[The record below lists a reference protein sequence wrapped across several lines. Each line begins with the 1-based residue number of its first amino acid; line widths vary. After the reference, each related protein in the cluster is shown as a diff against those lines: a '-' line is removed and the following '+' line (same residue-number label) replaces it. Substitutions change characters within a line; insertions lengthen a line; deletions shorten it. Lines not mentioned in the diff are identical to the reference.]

1 MWRVLILVALIS
13 LKSCAQV
20 LKNDTSDDALLAA
33 QKYVLDC
40 AKKLPAWDV
49 DVLGQYERAEIARVR
64 LDILVCEDDKDV
76 PEFMSHVA
84 QLEEDVRELK
94 RVDEVLHGEDVI

>member
-1 MWRVLILVALIS
+1 
-13 LKSCAQV
+13 
-20 LKNDTSDDALLAA
+20 
-33 QKYVLDC
+33 
-40 AKKLPAWDV
+40 
-49 DVLGQYERAEIARVR
+49 
-64 LDILVCEDDKDV
+64 V